1 MPRSIGRIFFLISQI
16 NFNKMYMTK
25 IITTVGV
32 GGNFIDIFSRLNSIT
47 YHEVRLVG

>member
-1 MPRSIGRIFFLISQI
+1 MPRSSGRIFFLISQI

-32 GGNFIDIFSRLNSIT
+32 GGNFIDIFSKAKLNYIS
-47 YHEVRLVG
+47 